1 MANPIFRE
9 TALQNLSSPEQ
20 LDQMVKITR
29 PRAWLLLS
37 TLGFVL
43 VATIVWSLFG
53 SLPSTLSGQG
63 IIIRTGGTYNIVA
76 LGSGV
81 VVEFEA
87 FKTGQVVRKGQVIG
101 RVAQPLLELQQE
113 VARAGVE
120 RLEKQRAS
128 IAQEI
133 AIEQPARS
141 RSAVQQAAI
150 QRKAIDARGQL
161 LASLKEKLAQ
171 QTELLN
177 DGLITRQRLE
187 ETRQAIFAAQN
198 DISTSG
204 NTLQSLAI
212 QSITDQSLFD
222 ERKRQLDSA
231 LAAARGRLADA
242 TAQLRL
248 ASKITSTHDGLVVE
262 VLVFAGDMVTA
273 NQPVL
278 SVEQPTKTLEAII
291 YLPPQSEAKRIQPG
305 MTVQLS
311 PTTAR
316 KERFGYLVGEV
327 TSVSKFP
334 STDQGMLAI
343 FNNPGLVREMT
354 RQGPP
359 IAVTVALI
367 PDSATKSGYRWS
379 SAAAKDLELS
389 SGTLAAASFT
399 VEVQR
404 PISLVIPMLKQTVG
418 L

>member
-1 MANPIFRE
+1 MANPLFRE
-9 TALQNLSSPEQ
+9 AALQNLSSPEQ
-20 LDQMVKITR
+20 LDQMIKITR

-43 VATIVWSLFG
+43 VATIFWSIFG
-53 SLPSTLSGQG
+53 PLPSTSSGQG
-63 IIIRTGGTYNIVA
+63 IIIRSGGTYNIVA
-76 LGSGV
+76 LSGGV
-81 VVEFEA
+81 VTEFEA
-87 FKTGQVVRKGQVIG
+87 FKTGQAVRKGQVIG
-101 RVAQPLLELQQE
+101 RVAQPMLELQQE
-113 VARAGVE
+113 VVRADVQ
-120 RLEKQRAS
+120 RLEKQQAS

-133 AIEQPARS
+133 ALEQPARS

-150 QRKAIDARGQL
+150 QRTAIGARNQL

-171 QTELLN
+171 QTELLA

-204 NTLQSLAI
+204 NALQSLAI
-212 QSITDQSLFD
+212 QSITDQSGFD

-231 LAAARGRLADA
+231 LVAARNRLADV
-242 TAQLRL
+242 TAQLGL
-248 ASKITSTHDGLVVE
+248 ASKIISTQDGLVVE
-262 VLVFAGDMVTA
+262 VLVFTGDMVTA

-278 SVEQPTKTLEAII
+278 SVEQPMKELEAII
-291 YLPPQSEAKRIQPG
+291 YLPPQSEAKRIRPG
-305 MTVQLS
+305 MAVQLS

-316 KERFGYLVGEV
+316 KERFGYLVGKV

-359 IAVTVALI
+359 IAVAVALI
-367 PDSATKSGYRWS
+367 PDNATKSGYSWS

-404 PISLVIPMLKQTVG
+404 PITLVIPMLKQTVG

>member
-1 MANPIFRE
+1 MANPLFRE

-20 LDQMVKITR
+20 LDQMIKITR

-43 VATIVWSLFG
+43 VATILWSIFG

-63 IIIRTGGTYNIVA
+63 LIIRTGGTSNIVA
-76 LGSGV
+76 LGGGV

-87 FKTGQVVRKGQVIG
+87 FKTGQTVRKGQVIG
-101 RVAQPLLELQQE
+101 RVAQPMLELQQE
-113 VARAGVE
+113 VVRADVQ
-120 RLEKQRAS
+120 RLEKQQAS

-133 AIEQPARS
+133 ALEQPARS
-141 RSAVQQAAI
+141 RSAVQQSAI
-150 QRKAIDARGQL
+150 QRSAIEARNQL

-171 QTELLN
+171 QTELLA

-204 NTLQSLAI
+204 NALQSLAI
-212 QSITDQSLFD
+212 QSITDQSGFD
-222 ERKRQLDSA
+222 ERKRQLDTA
-231 LAAARGRLADA
+231 LAAARSRLADA
-242 TAQLRL
+242 TAQLGL
-248 ASKITSTHDGLVVE
+248 ASKIISTHDGIVVE
-262 VLVFAGDMVTA
+262 LLVSLGDKVNA

-278 SVEQPTKTLEAII
+278 SVEQPIKELEAII
-291 YLPPQSEAKRIQPG
+291 YLPPQSEAKRIRPG
-305 MTVQLS
+305 MAVQLS

-327 TSVSKFP
+327 TSVSKYP

-367 PDSATKSGYRWS
+367 PDNATKSGYRWS

>member
-1 MANPIFRE
+1 MASPIFRE

-20 LDQMVKITR
+20 LDQMIKITR

-43 VATIVWSLFG
+43 VATILWSIFG

-63 IIIRTGGTYNIVA
+63 IIIRSGGTYNIVA

-81 VVEFEA
+81 VLEFED

-101 RVAQPLLELQQE
+101 RVAQPMLELQQE
-113 VARAGVE
+113 VARAGVA
-120 RLEKQRAS
+120 RLEKQQVS

-133 AIEQPARS
+133 ALEQPARS
-141 RSAVQQAAI
+141 RSAVQQTAI
-150 QRKAIDARGQL
+150 QRKAIDAREQL

-171 QTELLN
+171 QTELLA

-204 NTLQSLAI
+204 NALQSLAI
-212 QSITDQSLFD
+212 QSITDQNGFD

-242 TAQLRL
+242 TAQLEL
-248 ASKITSTHDGLVVE
+248 ASKIISTHDGLVVE
-262 VLVFAGDMVTA
+262 VLVFAGDTVTA

-291 YLPPQSEAKRIQPG
+291 YLPPQSEAKRIRPG
-305 MTVQLS
+305 MAVHLS

-327 TSVSKFP
+327 TSVSQFP

-354 RQGPP
+354 KQGPP

-367 PDSATKSGYRWS
+367 PDSTTKSGYSWS